1 MSIIVRMPKS
11 GYTMRE
17 GIIGKIHV
25 EQGVAV
31 KKDDII
37 MEYETDKISGEITA
51 EADGTIIK
59 LYAKEGETYEVL
71 APLCVIGVRG
81 ETFEGDDS
89 PAEPV
94 LREEIPASATIHK
107 EQAPPLVETA
117 VASMIDGRI
126 LATPYAKKLGKDNDI
141 DLWGLAGTG
150 PNGRI
155 QKKDV
160 LAASVALRIFA
171 SPLAKKIAGEQN
183 LNLKNIIGTGPRG
196 RIEKDD
202 VLAALSADSSVEQ
215 VLSKITN
222 LPTIRRREKL
232 SSMRK
237 VIANRLS
244 QSKQT
249 IPHVYFKSDVDAT
262 GLLEMKNR
270 LAVASQKKL
279 NRKISLNDIILLGT
293 ARALAE
299 FDIFSAQ
306 LDGNEIIYADVVN
319 LGFAVSLE
327 KGLIV
332 PVIRN
337 AEKLSLSEA
346 AVQASTLAEKARNGK
361 LLPEDIEGAT
371 FTVSNLGALG
381 IDEFTAIINPPESGI
396 LAVGTVSDKVVVIA
410 GQIVIRPMLTLTLSV
425 DHRIIDGAVAAA
437 FLKRVKEILEDAY
450 SLLL

>member
-1 MSIIVRMPKS
+1 
-11 GYTMRE
+11 
-17 GIIGKIHV
+17 
-25 EQGVAV
+25 
-31 KKDDII
+31 
-37 MEYETDKISGEITA
+37 
-51 EADGTIIK
+51 
-59 LYAKEGETYEVL
+59 
-71 APLCVIGVRG
+71 
-81 ETFEGDDS
+81 
-89 PAEPV
+89 
-94 LREEIPASATIHK
+94 
-107 EQAPPLVETA
+107 
-117 VASMIDGRI
+117 
-126 LATPYAKKLGKDNDI
+126 
-141 DLWGLAGTG
+141 
-150 PNGRI
+150 
-155 QKKDV
+155 
-160 LAASVALRIFA
+160 
-171 SPLAKKIAGEQN
+171 
-183 LNLKNIIGTGPRG
+183 
-196 RIEKDD
+196 
-202 VLAALSADSSVEQ
+202 
-215 VLSKITN
+215 
-222 LPTIRRREKL
+222 
-232 SSMRK
+232 
-237 VIANRLS
+237 
-244 QSKQT
+244 
-249 IPHVYFKSDVDAT
+249 
-262 GLLEMKNR
+262 MKNR